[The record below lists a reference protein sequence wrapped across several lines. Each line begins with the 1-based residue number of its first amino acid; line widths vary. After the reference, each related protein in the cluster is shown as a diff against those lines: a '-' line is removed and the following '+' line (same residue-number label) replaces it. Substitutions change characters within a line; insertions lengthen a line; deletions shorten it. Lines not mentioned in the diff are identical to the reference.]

1 MRLKLSPLFSVAPL
15 LTASLLFWSQPVF
28 ADLLEQRLASTRTGD
43 NLSCATCHRETRVIT
58 GGTAGLGDRRADL
71 LSVSAVIDLVD
82 EASILALSDPQ
93 DADGDG
99 ISGRPSWV
107 LSLRDQRAVV
117 GRFGWKASVGTLEDQ
132 IANALATDMGLE
144 NALLTYADHSCFA
157 DQPGCLVPNQNDG
170 SGLLD
175 ALSKEVRALRES
187 VKVDA
192 GAGLSLFQQIGCAG
206 CHQPRMNTPAKEPV
220 WLFSDLLLHDMG
232 PDLREDQRVGGA
244 WHSEWRTAPLIGLS
258 KRSSYLHDGRSK
270 TIPSAIAAHAGE
282 AEASAI
288 SFMALA
294 PSDRLVLIEFLLSL

>member
-1 MRLKLSPLFSVAPL
+1 M
-15 LTASLLFWSQPVF
+15 
-28 ADLLEQRLASTRTGD
+28 
-43 NLSCATCHRETRVIT
+43 IT
-58 GGTAGLGDRRADL
+58 GGTAGLGDRRADT
-71 LSVSAVIDLVD
+71 LSVSAVIDQVD
-82 EASILALSDPQ
+82 ETSILAFSDPL
-93 DADGDG
+93 DADGNG

-144 NALLTYADHSCFA
+144 NALLTYADHRCFA
-157 DQPGCLVPNQNDG
+157 DSPGCLVPSRNGG

-175 ALSKEVRALRES
+175 ALAKEVRALRES
-187 VKVDA
+187 AKVDA
-192 GAGLSLFQQIGCAG
+192 GDGLNLFKKIGCAA
-206 CHQPRMNTPAKEPV
+206 CHQPRMNTPANQPV

-244 WHSEWRTAPLIGLS
+244 GHSEWRTAPLIGLS
-258 KRSSYLHDGRSK
+258 KRSIYLHDGRSK

-282 AEASAI
+282 AEASAKF
-288 SFMALA
+288 FMALA